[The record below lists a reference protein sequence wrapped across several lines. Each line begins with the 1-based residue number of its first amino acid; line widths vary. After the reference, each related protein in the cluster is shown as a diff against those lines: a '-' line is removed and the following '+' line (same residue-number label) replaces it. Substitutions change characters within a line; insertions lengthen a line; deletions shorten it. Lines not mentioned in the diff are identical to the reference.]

1 MAHRCHICD
10 RSDDRSVVSTT
21 DQLFHGQYLKDV
33 RYPELE
39 LCSECVEAINEIIY
53 EDEEDDPILPFN

>member
-10 RSDDRSVVSTT
+10 RSDDRKVSHSSE
-21 DQLFHGQYLKDV
+21 QVYHGSYYKDV

-39 LCSECVEAINEIIY
+39 ICEECVEAITETLY
-53 EDEEDDPILPFN
+53 EDEEDDAINPLS